1 MIHALWRRA
10 WRNAMRHGSKS
21 MPRMVG
27 VAVAPLVPRPYDV
40 LCYTTRVFY
49 PWILRKDYVGSHK
62 VGTRDPPRDSG
73 SPYEKILSTCKR
85 RRTVWALWVYGPV
98 HLITGH
104 VLLPKLICH
113 PLLARRSEGGRD
125 FTNQQSPR
133 PLSKNLKRK
142 KGE

>member
-1 MIHALWRRA
+1 MFLLV
-10 WRNAMRHGSKS
+10 

-27 VAVAPLVPRPYDV
+27 VAVPPLVPRPYDV
-40 LCYTTRVFY
+40 LRYTTRVFY
-49 PWILRKDYVGSHK
+49 PWILRKDYLGSHK

-73 SPYEKILSTCKR
+73 SQYEKILSTCKR

-113 PLLARRSEGGRD
+113 PLLARRREGG
-125 FTNQQSPR
+125 TSQINN
-133 PLSKNLKRK
+133 PLDHYQKIKKRRKEKNFFSQKWN
-142 KGE
+142 